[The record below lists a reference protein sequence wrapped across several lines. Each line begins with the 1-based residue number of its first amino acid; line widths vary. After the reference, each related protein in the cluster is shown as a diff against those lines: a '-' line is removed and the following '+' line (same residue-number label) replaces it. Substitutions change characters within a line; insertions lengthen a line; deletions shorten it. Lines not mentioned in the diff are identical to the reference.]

1 MSPSPADSNDSGT
14 CPQCDKPRALCV
26 CDRIVL
32 QRTRTR
38 VVILQHPQELD
49 KTLGTAKLTALS
61 IEGAHVQVGLSWGSL
76 VQALGGD
83 DDDTVDPR
91 RWGVLY
97 TGSLPR
103 ELTAAEQTR
112 AVVVMDR
119 GGKTLDPA
127 KRPLDGILV
136 IDGTWSQA
144 KTLWWRNAWLL
155 KLARVILHPKEPSA
169 YGKLRA
175 QSQRYHLAT
184 IEATAEALAGLGEK
198 PEVRAQLLR
207 LFRTMVQRA
216 RDAQTGGLPG
226 APPMPRK
233 RAPGRGS
240 RARKPGAARGGGPM
254 D

>member
-1 MSPSPADSNDSGT
+1 MPPKPADPNAPDS

-26 CDRIVL
+26 CDRIVVL
-32 QRTRTR
+32 KPRTH

-61 IEGAHVQVGLSWGSL
+61 IEGAHVRVGLSWSGL
-76 VQALGGD
+76 AQALGGD
-83 DDDTVDPR
+83 DDDVDPK

-103 ELTAAEQTR
+103 ELN
-112 AVVVMDR
+112 AVEKTQPIVLMDR
-119 GGKTLDPA
+119 NGKPLDPA
-127 KRPLDGILV
+127 KRPLEGILV

-175 QSQRYHLAT
+175 QSQRHHLAT

-198 PEVRAQLLR
+198 AEIRAQLLR

-216 RDAQTGGLPG
+216 RDAQSGGLPG
-226 APPMPRK
+226 APPAPKK
-233 RAPGRGS
+233 RAPGRAKRS
-240 RARKPGAARGGGPM
+240 AKPGASRGGGPM